1 MNSIEKRTVRH
12 VKRLMKSVGKRLGID
27 SEVSVRGNADLIK
40 EQRRQRFFEQW
51 STIRAEGAVKFGLKG
66 TTLFSLGVFVPVLA
80 NEFFDDAIPN
90 GKRLLV
96 RFITSVVFGVILSAV
111 SWWTNEGKYKNILID
126 NRIRARET
134 H

>member
-1 MNSIEKRTVRH
+1 M
-12 VKRLMKSVGKRLGID
+12 
-27 SEVSVRGNADLIK
+27 RGNSDLIK

-51 STIRAEGAVKFGLKG
+51 SKIRAEGVIKFGLKV
-66 TTLFSLGVFVPVLA
+66 TTLFSIGVFVPVLVL
-80 NEFFDDAIPN
+80 EYFHDGIPD

-96 RFITSVVFGVILSAV
+96 RFITSVIAGVILSAI

-126 NRIRARET
+126 HRLRASRLND

>member
-1 MNSIEKRTVRH
+1 M
-12 VKRLMKSVGKRLGID
+12 
-27 SEVSVRGNADLIK
+27 RGNADLNK
-40 EQRRQRFFEQW
+40 EQRRQRFFDQW
-51 STIRAEGAVKFGLKG
+51 SKIRAEGVGKFGLKV
-66 TTLFSLGVFVPVLA
+66 TTLFTVGVFVPVLA
-80 NEFFDDAIPN
+80 IEFFEDGVPS

-111 SWWTNEGKYKNILID
+111 SWWTNEGRYKNILID